1 LLSDEE
7 LSPSVFVPV
16 VAEGGR
22 NHTVAAQVQKGGGVV
37 TCAGINYLAIVIAA
51 VVAFAASAAW
61 YMSLSRSYAA
71 ALGKTA
77 DQIAEERKKP
87 GAFLPYIYALIGN
100 IIIGW
105 TCSGISAPDRTGNF
119 PQWRC
124 LGGFHL
130 VRL

>member
-1 LLSDEE
+1 M
-7 LSPSVFVPV
+7 
-16 VAEGGR
+16 
-22 NHTVAAQVQKGGGVV
+22 

-105 TCSGISAPDRTGNF
+105 MCSGISAPDRTGNF
-119 PQWRC
+119 P
-124 LGGFHL
+124 
-130 VRL
+130 